1 MRKDFGKSQ
10 CRRSFVYAPFA
21 LFRGHPSFPRTQKIS
36 GSFSNLVS
44 AALDALIRAMRALI
58 IGCGYVGLPLGTELA
73 RLGHEVFGL
82 TRTGGT
88 AAALQE
94 RGVRPLVADVTQLS
108 SLQGLPLPFDWVVNT
123 VASNRGGPEE
133 YRLTYLE
140 GMRNIVQWLEAS
152 PPKKFVYT
160 SSTSVY
166 GQIDGSLVKE
176 TSPTEPQNELGRVL
190 VASEQWLLEAARTK
204 KFPAVILRAAAIY
217 GPGRGHL
224 FLQYLKDEARIPGR
238 GERLINM
245 IHRND
250 LAACILAAL
259 KSGRPGEIYN
269 ATDDE
274 PVPQIHFF
282 RWLSETLG
290 KNMPPFV
297 REDETAPRKR
307 AITHKKVSNRKLRME
322 LGCALRYPTF
332 RQGYTAEIQ
341 RMQDAGEL

>member
-1 MRKDFGKSQ
+1 M
-10 CRRSFVYAPFA
+10 
-21 LFRGHPSFPRTQKIS
+21 
-36 GSFSNLVS
+36 
-44 AALDALIRAMRALI
+44 I
-58 IGCGYVGLPLGTELA
+58 IGCGYVGLPLGAELA

-88 AAALQE
+88 DAAMHE
-94 RGVRPLVADVTQLS
+94 RGIRPLTGDITRRADLDA
-108 SLQGLPLPFDWVVNT
+108 LPSPFDWIVNT

-140 GMRNIVQWLEAS
+140 GMRHILQWLEVA

-166 GQIDGSLVKE
+166 AQTDGSLVKE
-176 TSPTEPQNELGRVL
+176 SSPAEPKNELGQVL
-190 VASEQWLLEAARTK
+190 VAAEQLLLEAARTK
-204 KFPAVILRAAAIY
+204 GFPAVILRASGIY
-217 GPGRGHL
+217 GPGRGQL
-224 FLQYLKDEARIPGR
+224 FLQYLKDEARIPGH
-238 GERLINM
+238 GERLVNM
-245 IHRND
+245 IHRDD
-250 LAACILAAL
+250 LASCILAAL

-297 REDETAPRKR
+297 REDEAAPRKR